1 MGEKRISVYGKD
13 AENKQ
18 KRMFDW
24 IMINGKPF
32 IETKD
37 SHGNKV
43 WTPAT
48 EAITAYRKLQEQQAG

>member
-1 MGEKRISVYGKD
+1 MGEKRIPVYGKD

-18 KRMFDW
+18 KRMFDC

-37 SHGNKV
+37 SHGHKIR
-43 WTPAT
+43 TPAT
-48 EAITAYRKLQEQQAG
+48 EAITAYRQLQEQQAG